1 MNVLDWVLVAAIVI
15 GALWG
20 YKTGLVNAVVN
31 AVVIYVGL
39 FLSGLFAG
47 RVLATIWDGVESEAL
62 STAIGYVIIF
72 VGVFIAGRIVA
83 GIIKRALK
91 VTMLGWT
98 DSLGGLVIG
107 LVAGVLIAGGIT
119 TVLARYS
126 FVENEASAASEISV
140 NDIVTDGI
148 QGLQDEITG
157 RTIAYAENLGRE
169 NGRTWL
175 VESQLVPTLLNLR
188 SFVIDYA
195 PEEFGLALD
204 RLEQA
209 IDHDDA

>member
-15 GALWG
+15 SALWG
-20 YKTGLVNAVVN
+20 YKTGLINAVVN
-31 AVVIYVGL
+31 AVVVYVGL

-47 RVLATIWDGVESEAL
+47 RVLATIWDGVESESL

-91 VTMLGWT
+91 VTMLDWT

-107 LVAGVLIAGGIT
+107 LVAGVLIAGGLV
-119 TVLARYS
+119 TVVARYS
-126 FVENEASAASEISV
+126 FVESEESAASEISV

-157 RTIAYAENLGRE
+157 RTIDYAANLGRE

-195 PEEFGLALD
+195 PEEFGVALD

-209 IDHDDA
+209 IDQADA

>member
-83 GIIKRALK
+83 GI
-91 VTMLGWT
+91 TMLGWT
-98 DSLGGLVIG
+98 DSLGVLVIG